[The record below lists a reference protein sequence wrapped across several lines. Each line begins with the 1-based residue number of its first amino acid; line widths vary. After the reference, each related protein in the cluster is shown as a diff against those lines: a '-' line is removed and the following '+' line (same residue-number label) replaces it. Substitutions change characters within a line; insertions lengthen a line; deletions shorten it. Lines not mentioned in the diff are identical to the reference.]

1 MGKLAH
7 VQAALNKPKL
17 VQQSAEASK
26 VHETD
31 LVARI
36 AERVA
41 AMIQPSTHTVERVP
55 VDIGRD
61 IESVIRQ
68 ELAGLTSSVTERVE
82 IVEKKKTDWVFTVER
97 DADGFIET
105 ITAK

>member
-17 VQQSAEASK
+17 VRQSVDANKAHEA
-26 VHETD
+26 D

-41 AMIQPSTHTVERVP
+41 AMIKPSTHTIERIEP
-55 VDIGRD
+55 PATEDIA
-61 IESVIRQ
+61 SVIR
-68 ELAGLTSSVTERVE
+68 RE
-82 IVEKKKTDWVFTVER
+82 IANFPEPVFEVNEAPKKTDWVFTVER
-97 DADGFIET
+97 DSDGFIQT
-105 ITAK
+105 ITAR